1 MLLAHAKQSKCHR
14 QPPMA
19 LEKFFAGLCS
29 SAAHGLE
36 RCGFY
41 VTGETTG
48 QEGPELLREEGSAG
62 GL

>member
-1 MLLAHAKQSKCHR
+1 
-14 QPPMA
+14 MA